1 MIRCNLSR
9 YMCEQEMN
17 ISDAARQSG
26 LNRSTISLLYHGNA
40 TRVDLEALEKLCK
53 VFNCSVGEMLEL
65 KDGEQ
70 E

>member
-1 MIRCNLSR
+1 
-9 YMCEQEMN
+9 MN